1 MSKVNVMI
9 VIIEVLF
16 VIIIALIDANG
27 KDRTIQVQND
37 QQHSHGIIPSS
48 NKGNLPKPLE
58 T

>member
-1 MSKVNVMI
+1 MI